1 MNLYTD
7 ARPPASVE
15 RVLWQPHGRTSSPAA
30 GSVVRRPWIP
40 PDWAESEPGP
50 VPQPVAAAP
59 GPPPMVFG
67 EAEVASLTAAA
78 AAEATSRARSACAAE
93 LAAQKVRA
101 MAEMAGALTE
111 AVQARRGDGAEAL
124 AQVVDLAD
132 AIAGALLADAPRQA
146 GVLAAIRSMLATL
159 ASQAAVRLVVA
170 TADATSVQAVLAEL
184 AADCGFKGDIEL
196 AADPRLTVGAVQLLW
211 PDGWLEHAP
220 EIIRHQVDA
229 ILAAH
234 RAPEPGS
241 SLSGACPGS
250 AATSTGDDHALA

>member
-1 MNLYTD
+1 
-7 ARPPASVE
+7 
-15 RVLWQPHGRTSSPAA
+15 
-30 GSVVRRPWIP
+30 
-40 PDWAESEPGP
+40 
-50 VPQPVAAAP
+50 
-59 GPPPMVFG
+59 MVFG

-78 AAEATSRARSACAAE
+78 AAEATSRTRSACAAE
-93 LAAQKVRA
+93 LAAQQVRA

-132 AIAGALLADAPRQA
+132 AIARALSADGRGQA

-170 TADATSVQAVLAEL
+170 TADATRVRAVLAEL
-184 AADCGFKGDIEL
+184 AADCGFKGHIEL
-196 AADPRLTVGAVQLLW
+196 VADPRLTAGAVQLLW

-220 EIIRHQVDA
+220 DTIRHQVDA

-234 RAPEPGS
+234 RASEPGP
-241 SLSGACPGS
+241 SLSGACPCS
-250 AATSTGDDHALA
+250 AEISSGDDHALA